1 MHTAQE
7 KDLMPGLIAGG
18 GGSQGNASASPSLDS
33 STNCLRDTTQLKP
46 TNARRLPPAKNSTS
60 CANKKTCDV
69 VPPCEPI
76 CVLGYPCFDD
86 VKVFSL
92 VI

>member
-1 MHTAQE
+1 MDRAHE

-18 GGSQGNASASPSLDS
+18 GGYQGNASASPSLDS

-46 TNARRLPPAKNSTS
+46 TNARRLQPDKNSTS

-69 VPPCEPI
+69 VPP
-76 CVLGYPCFDD
+76 
-86 VKVFSL
+86 SL
-92 VI
+92 SPVAIFTVRKATEIIVTQ